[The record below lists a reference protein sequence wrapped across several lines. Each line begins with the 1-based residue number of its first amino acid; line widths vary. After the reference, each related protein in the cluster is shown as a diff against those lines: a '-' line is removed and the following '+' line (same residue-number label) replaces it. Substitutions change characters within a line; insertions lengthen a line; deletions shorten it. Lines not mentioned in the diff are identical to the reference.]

1 MFLHKCIHRTET
13 SFYLFSINVFYE
25 TFRNADTETGVQKIT
40 IVDKFMHPN
49 YDTPDR
55 HVAFTPLS
63 GFQIFPPALKIFIKC
78 TCLCVLF
85 LLFCD
90 I

>member
-1 MFLHKCIHRTET
+1 MHSQDWNFFLFIFYKCF
-13 SFYLFSINVFYE
+13 FYV

-55 HVAFTPLS
+55 HVAFTSLS
-63 GFQIFPPALKIFIKC
+63 SFQKYSTDF
-78 TCLCVLF
+78 
-85 LLFCD
+85 
-90 I
+90 